1 MVQVCIR
8 IVSWSLISNNGHL
21 SLILLQWFKAA
32 PWEQKGVVFN
42 QDQMGWAFSGMRE
55 KAFFFFLQERESY
68 PVTSYLDLDVLF
80 GWTTHKPKHQHSFTK
95 RQEKEKSRSESL
107 LFLAFV
113 LYFCAVS
120 SRGFHAVRIPNEAL
134 TSAVRLEALSP
145 FLSVHP
151 PPPPPIPFLFFSLSL

>member
-1 MVQVCIR
+1 MDIYL
-8 IVSWSLISNNGHL
+8 WSCCSDSRQLLENKRGLFSIKTRWVEH
-21 SLILLQWFKAA
+21 SLE
-32 PWEQKGVVFN
+32 WEK
-42 QDQMGWAFSGMRE
+42 
-55 KAFFFFLQERESY
+55 KLFFFFLQERESY

-151 PPPPPIPFLFFSLSL
+151 PPLPSLSSFSLCLCSGCCAKARHS